1 MNISAPSGDITK
13 IISESKINFFHIQ
26 CLLCTSD
33 FTQRCGKINS
43 NLLYTRDNSL
53 WHFITA
59 SLSDQIFC
67 QEQTDWLVYQVR
79 LTCNM
84 NLAVAT
90 CWVGKGIL
98 TGVFKYAESKI
109 GHYFWLILWLQ
120 GVLAPCLSYK
130 TTDCQESEAKRF
142 SRT

>member
-1 MNISAPSGDITK
+1 MNISAPSGDMTK

-90 CWVGKGIL
+90 CWVGKGSL
-98 TGVFKYAESKI
+98 TGVFKYAESTI
-109 GHYFWLILWLQ
+109 GHYFWLILWLL
-120 GVLAPCLSYK
+120 GGLPLACLVRPQFW
-130 TTDCQESEAKRF
+130 QESEAKRF